1 MRISPIKITIVL
13 VNLSF
18 VILLS
23 ACSKEEAMSRQYEKQ
38 IEYKQIGECEVGGKL
53 SIVNYTGFNL
63 MSFLTGFM
71 NLFNPEKFSYCIPAL
86 DKEKVKALN
95 KEEKQ
100 ALDTAFFN
108 ALRNKNHLEKITKNG
123 EVKYLSITLRQLQEL
138 VRKGSELAYLDLHLV
153 DYYDNHKSFNFT
165 ENSPYYLRL
174 KELANNG
181 DADALCLYSRRIP
194 TPFPSLEHLKEPPSK
209 HSVYEIY
216 QAQKKGQ
223 TLNLNTEEFNA
234 IVKERHLNGPENKWS
249 RGSLK
254 AAKMGSSECMSMYG
268 GSLLSGSEMLGIQKN
283 QKQGL
288 KYLIEAAKKGSAR
301 AASIL
306 YLNYIL
312 GEDLPFNLGKYA
324 CWADIY
330 NQTQPTPRQKVNFLG
345 RVNLIKDLK
354 KNIEFKRFAPKSFCQ
369 NIIEE

>member
-108 ALRNKNHLEKITKNG
+108 ALQNKNHLEKITKNG

-301 AASIL
+301 AAHVLSL
-306 YLNYIL
+306 KYYL
-312 GEDLPFNLGKYA
+312 GKQLPYNLGKYA
-324 CWADIY
+324 CWAEVY
-330 NQTQPTPRQKVNFLG
+330 NHTYPKPHLEEDYESMIWSLNSVE
-345 RVNLIKDLK
+345 KDLNYTK
-354 KNIEFKRFAPKSFCQ
+354 YSAKSFCQ